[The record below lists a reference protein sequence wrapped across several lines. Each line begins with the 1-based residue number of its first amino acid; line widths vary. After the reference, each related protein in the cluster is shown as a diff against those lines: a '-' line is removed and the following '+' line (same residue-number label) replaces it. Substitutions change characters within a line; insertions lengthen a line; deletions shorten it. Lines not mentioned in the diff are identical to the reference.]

1 MFIQR
6 KFKGR
11 NFDEISIE
19 ESEIIVLTGW
29 VMVMVLSTIPVM
41 ILGKLNFSQSFF
53 ETVSAWTTTG
63 LSVVDVEK
71 APKLLLFWRSLMQLA
86 GGAGLAI
93 IMVSALI
100 GTSGTGMSI
109 SEGRQEQLVPQ
120 VKRSAA
126 LVLRIYLGITLLG
139 VFAYLFFG
147 MDLFDAVNHSFAAV
161 STGGFST
168 KSQSIGFWNSPQIE
182 ATSMIIM
189 FLGNL
194 NFVTTW
200 LFLRGKFDA
209 FYKNGEVRLFFI
221 LTVIAAFAIAAFTTV
236 HLYSGLGKALRVAV
250 FETVS
255 ALTTTGFSTVPYTDW
270 NATGIF
276 VMILLMIVGGG
287 SCSTA
292 GGIKQIRVWILLQQI
307 RVELKRLFLPSR
319 AVVEVEIQQG
329 ENLQVYTD
337 KSFRS
342 LCVFMGL
349 YLMTFGAGTL
359 VLIMNGIPT
368 HHAMFE
374 FASSLGTVG
383 LSIGVTSPGMSM
395 SILWVEV
402 LGMIM
407 GRLEFFVVIV
417 AISRILIDFQAYI
430 ANAFSERNRKL
441 TELKATY
448 RKKAGIG

>member
-1 MFIQR
+1 MLIQR

-11 NFDEISIE
+11 SFDEISIE

-29 VMVMVLSTIPVM
+29 IMVMVLSTIPVM
-41 ILGKLNFSQSFF
+41 ILGKLDFSQSFF

-71 APKLLLFWRSLMQLA
+71 APKILLFWRSFMQLA

-93 IMVSALI
+93 ILVSALI

-126 LVLRIYLGITLLG
+126 LVLKIYLGITLSG
-139 VFAYLFFG
+139 VLAYFWFG
-147 MDLFDAVNHSFAAV
+147 MNLFDAVNHSFAAV

-168 KSQSIGFWNSPQIE
+168 RTQSIGFWNSPQIE
-182 ATSMIIM
+182 AISMIIM

-209 FYKNGEVRLFFI
+209 FYKNGEVRLFFLLI
-221 LTVIAAFAIAAFTTV
+221 IIAAFTIATFTTV
-236 HLYSGLGKALRVAV
+236 HLYSGLDKALRVAV

-255 ALTTTGFSTVPYTDW
+255 ALTTTGFSTVAYTDW
-270 NATGIF
+270 NSTGIF

-292 GGIKQIRVWILLQQI
+292 GGIKQFRVWILIQQI
-307 RVELKRLFLPSR
+307 KVELKRLLLPSK

-349 YLMTFGAGTL
+349 YFLTFCAGTL
-359 VLIMNGIPT
+359 VLMINGIPM
-368 HHAMFE
+368 HLAMFE

-383 LSIGVTSPGMSM
+383 LSMGVTSPGMPL

-417 AISRILIDFQAYI
+417 AISRMAIDFWTHI
-430 ANAFSERNRKL
+430 CNAFFEG
-441 TELKATY
+441 
-448 RKKAGIG
+448 KKKQAG